1 MVVQNDQSYE
11 TSFLGEVGIRIR
23 DNEERQRMLKERML
37 LIGKNVIE
45 MREHV
50 QIELVE
56 LKKSVQETQEE
67 MKKIKSLL
75 RNITLDLEKFAKKS
89 EVEVLT
95 KQARMFQPLEL
106 VTKEELQAMFTKG
119 EKN

>member
-1 MVVQNDQSYE
+1 MVEQNEQSYE

-45 MREHV
+45 IREHM
-50 QIELVE
+50 QTEIIT
-56 LKKSVQETQEE
+56 LKKTLQETQDE
-67 MKKIKSLL
+67 MKKMKSLL
-75 RNITLDLEKFAKKS
+75 KNITLDLEKFAKKS

-95 KQARMFQPLEL
+95 KQAQMFQPLEL
-106 VTKEELQAMFTKG
+106 VTKEELQTAFAKRG
-119 EKN
+119 IN